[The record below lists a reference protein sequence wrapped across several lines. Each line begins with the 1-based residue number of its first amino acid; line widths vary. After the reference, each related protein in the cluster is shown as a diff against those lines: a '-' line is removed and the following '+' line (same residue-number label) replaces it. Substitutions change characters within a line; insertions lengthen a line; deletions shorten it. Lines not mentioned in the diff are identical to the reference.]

1 MEKQCKYNQIKNLC
15 NDFYSEMENF
25 VTQIFSNLEINH
37 NEYFCD
43 LKNYLFG
50 NSKQIR
56 SCLIFLFANNLG
68 YKPNDM
74 DIIKLATAVEIIHNA
89 TLIHDDII
97 DNSPIRRGNIS
108 LHEKYNNKLGVISGD
123 FLLSI
128 AFNLLLDL
136 PQSVMKNFA
145 ICLNS
150 LCFGEI
156 NQYFSI
162 KTTPTVEEYLKK
174 SEQKTA
180 SLFIAA
186 LKSLMEIKNSELSIA
201 AEKFALHFG
210 RAFQIN
216 DDLKNIIST
225 DKNKPILNDI
235 EQGIYT
241 IPVIYAFGELQDLSL
256 TPENEIIEK
265 TTNKSAINKTKKIL
279 DIELNTAISCL
290 KNFPENDYKYSIIE
304 LCELLNVNFC

>member
-37 NEYFCD
+37 NEYFRD

-145 ICLNS
+145 ICLN
-150 LCFGEI
+150 
-156 NQYFSI
+156 
-162 KTTPTVEEYLKK
+162 
-174 SEQKTA
+174 
-180 SLFIAA
+180 
-186 LKSLMEIKNSELSIA
+186 
-201 AEKFALHFG
+201 
-210 RAFQIN
+210 
-216 DDLKNIIST
+216 
-225 DKNKPILNDI
+225 
-235 EQGIYT
+235 
-241 IPVIYAFGELQDLSL
+241 QDL
-256 TPENEIIEK
+256 
-265 TTNKSAINKTKKIL
+265 NK
-279 DIELNTAISCL
+279 
-290 KNFPENDYKYSIIE
+290 
-304 LCELLNVNFC
+304 V